1 MIEIILRISGEKNG
15 SWFQLMDETS
25 GSLGKIVRKV
35 IEPKCGSEI
44 PDLFS
49 NLVDDRN
56 RIAHS
61 FQITGEHG
69 EQLLATKKRENEGGG
84 QFVVTEDFLIDF
96 IKKNERLSSLL
107 HECRGALGRFGGRTS
122 KAARNQ
128 DRLKFMGLSA
138 ISRERWLL
146 LLMRL
151 LKSGHISGGILSSNG
166 MGLRKGKLFQR

>member
-1 MIEIILRISGEKNG
+1 MFNSNNAFVIEIILRISGEKNG

-107 HECRGALGRFGGRTS
+107 HECRGL
-122 KAARNQ
+122 
-128 DRLKFMGLSA
+128 
-138 ISRERWLL
+138 
-146 LLMRL
+146 
-151 LKSGHISGGILSSNG
+151 
-166 MGLRKGKLFQR
+166 